1 MAAGLVEAAGYAGLI
16 VVQSIEK
23 LSLARAAEAG
33 VGKGKREGLVARNL
47 VCKSAKVLD
56 IMIFNLR
63 ASAHHHCTQEDES
76 VLGLVLLPQL
86 QPLLQR
92 SVLWGVCEAAKLA
105 DQVAPETSVE
115 LLAHTFQG

>member
-1 MAAGLVEAAGYAGLI
+1 MAAGLVEAARCAGLI
-16 VVQSIEK
+16 VFQSIEK
-23 LSLARAAEAG
+23 LSLAWAAEAG

-63 ASAHHHCTQEDES
+63 TSAHHHCAQNDES

-86 QPLLQR
+86 QPLLRR
-92 SVLWGVCEAAKLA
+92 SVVGAVCEAAKLA
-105 DQVAPETSVE
+105 D
-115 LLAHTFQG
+115 